1 MTALIG
7 VPSRA
12 RRPAGGYDAVVR
24 VQEALSH
31 LRGIDSLSAVV
42 TKGAAELCRSC
53 GFDRAIVFR
62 LDGSQLVAAAVHFEG
77 DEEGARGVL
86 PHRRRHPAALTPTML
101 ETQMIRRRAPG
112 LVLDARNDPRTH
124 REMVEA
130 TQ

>member
-62 LDGSQLVAAAVHFEG
+62 LDGSQLIAEAVHFEG
-77 DEEGARGVL
+77 DDAWAQEILAYN
-86 PHRRRHPAALTPTML
+86 RRHPVELTHTML

-112 LVLDARNDPRTH
+112 LVL
-124 REMVEA
+124 
-130 TQ
+130 